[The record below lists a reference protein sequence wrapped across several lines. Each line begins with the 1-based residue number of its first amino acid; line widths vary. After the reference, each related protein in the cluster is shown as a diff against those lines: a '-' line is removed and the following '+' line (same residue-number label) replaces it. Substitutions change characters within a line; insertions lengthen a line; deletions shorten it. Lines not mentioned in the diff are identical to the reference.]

1 MRRDAEPTPQQ
12 PMRVWPIREQPGNDN
27 PHRLLRRKAE
37 DVILPGPFGRQ
48 IGEAGYPHPVRK
60 PPLYSGSDQIRREER
75 KRDRHIDLAD
85 AAAPLFAM
93 LSVLAVE
100 SPISSSSQRRPR
112 AIEAISVARF
122 SERIGRSFRN
132 SVPSGK
138 STSRRRVEFA
148 FCHGT

>member
-85 AAAPLFAM
+85 AAAFSFCDAF
-93 LSVLAVE
+93 
-100 SPISSSSQRRPR
+100 R
-112 AIEAISVARF
+112 ACRWIPDQFIK
-122 SERIGRSFRN
+122 
-132 SVPSGK
+132 PTT
-138 STSRRRVEFA
+138 ST
-148 FCHGT
+148 GD

>member
-1 MRRDAEPTPQQ
+1 MVGLRGLELRAKHAVAIEPVSREWFVNFGRQGRREILRPAPSPRWGFVRRDAEPTPQQ

-48 IGEAGYPHPVRK
+48 IGEAGYPHAVRK

-85 AAAPLFAM
+85 AAALPFCDAF
-93 LSVLAVE
+93 
-100 SPISSSSQRRPR
+100 R
-112 AIEAISVARF
+112 ACR
-122 SERIGRSFRN
+122 
-132 SVPSGK
+132 
-138 STSRRRVEFA
+138 
-148 FCHGT
+148 